1 MARAPIKFDRQAV
14 ILAPVETRD
23 ADGGPVTTYAPTKS
37 VWCHRHDMTSREVR
51 VANALRSETTAIF
64 TFRWFSGLTPKHR
77 IECEGVTY
85 EIDPPKEIG
94 RRQYLEVSAF
104 DRPGQ

>member
-14 ILAPVETRD
+14 ILAPTEARD
-23 ADGGPVTTYAPTKS
+23 TDGGPTTTYSDSKS
-37 VWCHRHDMTSREVR
+37 VWCHRHDLTSREFR
-51 VANALRSETTAIF
+51 VANALRSETSAVF
-64 TFRWFSGLTPKHR
+64 TFRWFPGLTPKHR
-77 IECEGVTY
+77 IMCEGRTY

-94 RRQYLEVSAF
+94 RRQYLEVDAF